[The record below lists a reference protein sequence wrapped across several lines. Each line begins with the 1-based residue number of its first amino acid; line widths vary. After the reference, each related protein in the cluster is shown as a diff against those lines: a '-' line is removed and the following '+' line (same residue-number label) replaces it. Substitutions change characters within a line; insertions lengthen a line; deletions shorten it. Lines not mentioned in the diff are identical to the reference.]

1 METDQTAAQSAASK
15 IVAYNADIPAAD
27 KKVFIANEYDD
38 TDPNNVIGE
47 LSGIVAARVVK
58 VTETQIV

>member
-1 METDQTAAQSAASK
+1 MQK
-15 IVAYNADIPAAD
+15 ID